1 MSRAILNRRRNG
13 KQRTRQQQRPSIEE
27 KTDRR
32 IEERAANQGAQTA
45 SAKGVEESPM
55 DDVEPEDFLRMLVN
69 TSDIESDEFEELE
82 DILAPHLANV
92 LATTY
97 YDPDDR
103 QKLEL
108 LNLALSDRIIKEREH
123 GRLCTGP
130 FLEVAQGVSPDEPVK
145 EKFKPHERR
154 GVRAAI
160 EEVRTALQY
169 LGIDHIG
176 LDKVADT
183 KIENKT
189 TVERMDGNGSSKSR
203 LGRATSKVFG
213 K

>member
-1 MSRAILNRRRNG
+1 MASKIRNLRRNG
-13 KQRTRQQQRPSIEE
+13 KNRPRRQRPSIDE
-27 KTDRR
+27 KSNRR
-32 IEERAANQGAQTA
+32 IEERAAQQGAQTA
-45 SAKGVEESPM
+45 TAKGVEDSPM
-55 DDVEPEDFLRMLVN
+55 SDVEPEDFLEKLRD
-69 TSDIESDEFEELE
+69 TSDIESDEFDELL
-82 DILAPHLANV
+82 DILAPHLADV

-97 YDPDDR
+97 YDPEDR

-108 LNLALSDRIIKEREH
+108 LNMALADRIIKERDH
-123 GRLCTGP
+123 GRLCSGP
-130 FLEVAQGVSPDEPVK
+130 FLEVAQGVTPDEPVK
-145 EKFKPHERR
+145 SKFKDHERR
-154 GVRAAI
+154 GVRTTI

-169 LGIDHIG
+169 LGIEHVG

-183 KIENKT
+183 TVENKT